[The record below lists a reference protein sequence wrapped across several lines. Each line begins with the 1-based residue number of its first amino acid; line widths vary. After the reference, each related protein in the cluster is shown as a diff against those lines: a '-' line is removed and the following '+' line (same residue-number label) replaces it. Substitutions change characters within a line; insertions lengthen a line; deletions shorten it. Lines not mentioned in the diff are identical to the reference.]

1 MKSRLQRRRKV
12 WLGLLLTIIVIAQ
25 IGYIPSGE
33 SKVRAADNGLAQKP
47 YMGWSSYSMQ
57 VYDGPSGNWISEAK
71 IKKMSD
77 AMHEKLQ
84 SHGYKYINI
93 DAGWNGSMDEYG
105 RPVPSA
111 ALYPGGFQNLVD
123 YIHGNGQKAGLYLIP
138 GVSPEAV
145 TQNLPIYNAPGC
157 NIGDIV
163 VKPYK
168 FADYWNIG
176 YKIDFSNPCSQKY
189 IDSVADAIAS
199 WGVDFV
205 KFDSV
210 TPGSGHNDV
219 SIDARDDV
227 KAWSTALGRHNI
239 WFELSWALDHN
250 YVDYWKKYANGWRVD
265 WDVES
270 YDREVGMTQW
280 ANIARLFPDAALW
293 WRDAGPGG
301 WNDFDSLNVGN
312 GATSGLTKDERQT
325 AATLWAASAA
335 QFYTGDDLS
344 NLDAYGLDL
353 LTNDEVIAVNQAG
366 RPVHPVST
374 STNQQVWYANN
385 GDGTYTVALFN
396 LGNKAAPVTVN
407 WNDIGLS
414 GPASVRDL
422 WSHSELGTYTSS
434 YGPVSLEPHASR
446 LFKIT
451 AQSGSSFVN
460 DDDTGVRYTGTWT
473 RNGGKELAR
482 DAQDLSIA
490 ITDSSPSPA
499 SASSQIGNQA
509 TPQTNSS
516 NGTVSHAV
524 YINDTDPLI
533 QYSNKWGHSGGRPF
547 GDYQDDV
554 HYGEP
559 DNGTQPEF
567 SYSFTGT
574 GIELFSEQGTS
585 NGRMDVY
592 IDGQLKGTVDAEGPQ
607 QTGLYSV
614 YRIADLPQGQHTLRV
629 LRNGTGQYY
638 FILDALK
645 VTTETLLGQPSANS
659 FDKDQPADIT
669 TNLLIGASSLT
680 GITNGAVSLQPNTD
694 FTISGGN
701 LVTIKKEFLLQQ
713 PSGQPVQLAFTFA
726 GGDSQSLS
734 IAITGTSL
742 NPATA
747 AFDKK
752 TSAQTDVLTTLTL
765 GSTNSLTGIINGTDS
780 LIPGQDYTITNN
792 VVKISKSYLNQQPV
806 GLTNLTFTFLS
817 GSPRTFA
824 ITVSNSASPGRY
836 TYINDDSS
844 EIHYTGAWN
853 RSTNRPFN
861 DYGKDVHYVEQN
873 NDFFT
878 YTFNGTGITYIT
890 EVDQGQGDVDIYI
903 DGQLH
908 GTAHT
913 FGANSHNVAQQEV
926 YTVSNLTPGIHTL
939 KAVKKSGQ
947 FMLLDALKVQQ
958 PDLMDI
964 SAADFNK
971 TTASDVSVTILG
983 NPDSLQ
989 SISNDASKLVNPTD
1003 YEINGQHVTIKKE
1016 YLAAQPVGS
1025 LKLTFS
1031 FTGDY
1036 ADDVHASSVNGDSYL
1051 YSFTGTGIELLAPTG
1066 PELGDIDIYLDGELK
1081 QTINAHSAIRNAGQ
1095 SLYRVSSLSKGAHTL
1110 KAVKKSGSY
1119 MLVDAFKYDIAANS
1133 GTPST
1138 PQTGGGGYGGGYG
1151 GAIVSPNAFNVVRT
1165 TQADGTS
1172 KEEVKLSDD
1181 NAKMLIQKS
1190 KTSGS
1195 NSAVISLPDAKD
1207 DVSMTTVQMSKES
1220 LSLLGDSGLDL
1231 NLDTANVKVLIA
1243 NSSLKSL
1250 KDDSY
1255 FNLVPVKASAVG
1267 KDLERR
1273 ANAATVVLGVTGGA
1287 NTSLVGRPV
1296 EITTNLHDQEVTLVL
1311 PLPDDLSDAEIQQ
1324 IGVYIEHSDG
1334 TTEFKK
1340 GTVTTFQGAR
1350 GIQFTTNKFSTFVL
1364 LKVDGRTLSFSHEP
1378 YIQGYENNLF
1388 RPDNRI
1394 TRAEM
1399 AMILSRIAAKPA
1411 SGSGSE
1417 FVDVKPELWS
1427 YDAIAQVSR
1436 MGLMQGYADGTF
1448 RPDQP
1453 ITRAEMAALAARF
1466 AVSPSGSGAGFTDT
1480 SGLWA
1485 EDAIKAAQAAGYL
1498 NGYADGSFGPTHPLT
1513 RAEAVTV
1520 INRVLGRGPLHGIV
1534 HSPWTDVPDS
1544 HWAVHDIEEASVRH
1558 SFEPLAAGGE
1568 KIVE

>member
-1 MKSRLQRRRKV
+1 MKSRLQRRRRL
-12 WLGLLLTIIVIAQ
+12 WLGLLLAIVVIAQ
-25 IGYIPSGE
+25 IGYVPSGE
-33 SKVRAADNGLAQKP
+33 GKVRAADNGLAQKP

-57 VYDGPSGNWISEAK
+57 VYDGPSGNWISEGK
-71 IKKMSD
+71 IKMMSD

-84 SHGYKYINI
+84 AHGYKYINI

-105 RPVPSA
+105 RPVPSTT
-111 ALYPGGFQNLVD
+111 LYPGGFQNLVD
-123 YIHGNGQKAGLYLIP
+123 YIHGNGQKVGLYLIP
-138 GVSPEAV
+138 GVSPDAV
-145 TQNLPIYNAPGC
+145 TQNLPIYQAPGC

-176 YKIDFSNPCSQKY
+176 YKIDFSNPCAQKY
-189 IDSVADAIAS
+189 IDSVADEIAS

-227 KAWSTALGRHNI
+227 KAWSTALSRHHI

-250 YVDYWKKYANGWRVD
+250 YVDYWKQYANGWRVD

-335 QFYTGDDLS
+335 QFYTGDDLLG
-344 NLDAYGLDL
+344 LDAYGLDL

-407 WNDIGLS
+407 WSDIGLS
-414 GPASVRDL
+414 DPASVRDL
-422 WSHSELGTYTSS
+422 WSHSELGTYSSS
-434 YGPVSLEPHASR
+434 YGPISLEPHASR
-446 LFKIT
+446 LFKLS
-451 AQSGSSFVN
+451 AQSGTSFVN

-490 ITDSSPSPA
+490 ITDSSPA
-499 SASSQIGNQA
+499 SASQVVGNNVLQQA
-509 TPQTNSS
+509 NSLEA
-516 NGTVSHAV
+516 TVSHTV
-524 YINDTDPLI
+524 YMNDTDPLI

-547 GDYQDDV
+547 GDYLDDV
-554 HYGEP
+554 HYGES

-574 GIELFSEQGTS
+574 GIEVFSEQGTT
-585 NGRMDVY
+585 NGRMDIY
-592 IDGQLKGTVDAEGPQ
+592 IDGQLKGTVDAEGQ
-607 QTGLYSV
+607 QQSGLYSV
-614 YRIADLPQGQHTLRV
+614 YRIADLPQGPHTISGV
-629 LRNGTGQYY
+629 RNSSGQYY

-659 FDKDQPADIT
+659 FDKDQPMDIT
-669 TNLLIGASSLT
+669 TNLLLGANSLT
-680 GITNGAVSLQPNTD
+680 GINNGSVALQPNTD
-694 FTISGGN
+694 YTISGGN
-701 LVTIKKEFLLQQ
+701 LVTIRKEYLLQQ
-713 PSGQPVQLAFTFA
+713 ASGQPVQLAFTFA

-742 NPATA
+742 NPAVV

-752 TSAQTDVLTTLTL
+752 TSAQADVSTTLTL
-765 GSTNSLTGIINGTDS
+765 GSSNSLTGIMNDKVS
-780 LIPGQDYTITNN
+780 LTVGQDYTFTNG
-792 VVKISKSYLNQQPV
+792 VVKISKSYLNQLPV
-806 GLTNLTFTFLS
+806 GLTNLTFTFSS
-817 GSPRTFA
+817 GNPRTLA
-824 ITVSNSASPGRY
+824 ITISNSSSPGRF
-836 TYINDDSS
+836 TYINDDNS

-878 YTFNGTGITYIT
+878 YTFNGTGITYMT

-913 FGANSHNVAQQEV
+913 YGANSHNVAQQEV
-926 YTVSNLTPGIHTL
+926 YTVMNLTPGIHTL

-958 PDLMDI
+958 SDLIDI

-971 TTASDVSVTILG
+971 NAAADVSVNILG
-983 NPDSLQ
+983 NPDSLR
-989 SISNDASKLVNPTD
+989 SISNGANTLVNPTD
-1003 YEINGQHVTIKKE
+1003 YTISGKQVTIKKE
-1016 YLAAQPVGS
+1016 YLAAQPAGS
-1025 LKLTFS
+1025 LKLTFT

-1036 ADDVHASSVNGDSYL
+1036 ADDVHATSVNGDSYL
-1051 YSFTGTGIELLAPTG
+1051 FTFTGSGIELLSPTG
-1066 PELGDIDIYLDGELK
+1066 PELGDIDIYIDGELK
-1081 QTINAHSAIRNAGQ
+1081 KTINAYSTIRTAGQ
-1095 SLYRVSSLSKGAHTL
+1095 SLYRISSLPKGAHTL

-1119 MLVDAFKYDIAANS
+1119 MLVDAFKFDVTPSS
-1133 GTPST
+1133 GTPSV
-1138 PQTGGGGYGGGYG
+1138 PPSGGGGYGGGYG
-1151 GAIVSPNAFNVVRT
+1151 GVLVNTSAFSVVHT
-1165 TQADGTS
+1165 AQTDGTS
-1172 KEEVKLSDD
+1172 KEEVKISAD
-1181 NAKMLIQKS
+1181 NARMLIQQS
-1190 KTSGS
+1190 NTSGAK
-1195 NSAVISLPDAKD
+1195 SAVVSLPDTKD
-1207 DVSMTTVQMSKES
+1207 EVSMTNVQLSKES
-1220 LSLLGDSGLDL
+1220 LSLLGDSGL
-1231 NLDTANVKVLIA
+1231 NFALDTANVKVQLS
-1243 NSSLKSL
+1243 NDSLKRL
-1250 KDDSY
+1250 KDDVY
-1255 FNLVPVKASAVG
+1255 FNLVPVKSSSSG
-1267 KDLERR
+1267 QDLEHR
-1273 ANAATVVLGVTGGA
+1273 ANASTVVLSVAGSGK
-1287 NTSLVGRPV
+1287 NKLIGRPV
-1296 EITTNLHDQEVTLVL
+1296 DIVTNLQNHEVTLVL
-1311 PLPDDLSDAEIQQ
+1311 PLPDGLSDADIQQ
-1324 IGVYIEHSDG
+1324 IGVYVEHSDG
-1334 TTEFKK
+1334 TKEFKK
-1340 GTVTTFQGAR
+1340 GTITTFESGR
-1350 GIQFTTNKFSTFVL
+1350 GIQFTTSKFSTYTL
-1364 LKVDGRTLSFSHEP
+1364 LKVDGRTLSFSHDP
-1378 YIQGYENNLF
+1378 YMQGYESSLF

-1399 AMILSRIAAKPA
+1399 AMILSRIATKPA
-1411 SGSGSE
+1411 SGNSSE
-1417 FVDVKPELWS
+1417 YVDVKPDHWS
-1427 YDAIAQVSR
+1427 SDAIAQVSR

-1466 AVSPSGSGAGFTDT
+1466 AANATVAGAGFADT
-1480 SGLWA
+1480 SGIWA
-1485 EDAIKAAQAAGYL
+1485 EEAIKAAQGAGYL
-1498 NGYADGSFGPTHPLT
+1498 NGYADGSFGPANPLT

-1520 INRVLGRGPLHGIV
+1520 INRVLGRGPLHGIM
-1534 HSPWTDVPDS
+1534 HSPWADVPDD
-1544 HWAVHDIEEASVRH
+1544 HWAVNDIEEASVRH
-1558 SFEPLAAGGE
+1558 SFEPLTAGGE

>member
-1 MKSRLQRRRKV
+1 MKSRLQRRRKL
-12 WLGLLLTIIVIAQ
+12 WLGLLLAIVVIAQ
-25 IGYIPSGE
+25 IGYVPPGE
-33 SKVRAADNGLAQKP
+33 GKVKAADNGLAQKP

-84 SHGYKYINI
+84 AHGYEYINI

-105 RPVPSA
+105 RPVPSTT
-111 ALYPGGFQNLVD
+111 LYPGGFQNLVD
-123 YIHGNGQKAGLYLIP
+123 YVHGNGQKIGLYLIP

-145 TQNLPIYNAPGC
+145 TKNLPIYAAPGC

-176 YKIDFSNPCSQKY
+176 YKIDFDNPCAQKY
-189 IDSVADAIAS
+189 IDSVADLIAS
-199 WGVDFV
+199 WGIDFV

-219 SIDARDDV
+219 TIDSRGDV
-227 KAWSTALGRHNI
+227 KAWSTALGRHHI

-396 LGNKAAPVTVN
+396 LGNKAAPVTMN
-407 WNDIGLS
+407 WSDIGLS

-422 WSHSELGTYTSS
+422 WSHTELGTYSSS

-446 LFKIT
+446 LFKVT
-451 AQSGSSFVN
+451 AQSGTSFVN
-460 DDDTGVRYTGTWT
+460 DDDTGVRYTGDWT

-482 DAQDLSIA
+482 DAQDLTIA
-490 ITDSSPSPA
+490 ITDSSPALVNQVANIA
-499 SASSQIGNQA
+499 SQ
-509 TPQTNSS
+509 PTNTFEA
-516 NGTVSHAV
+516 TVSRSV
-524 YINDTDPLI
+524 YINDTDPMI
-533 QYSNKWGHSGGRPF
+533 QYSNKWGHNGGRPH
-547 GDYQDDV
+547 GDYMGDV
-554 HYGEP
+554 HYGEA
-559 DNGTQPEF
+559 DNGSQPEF

-574 GIELFSEQGTS
+574 GIELFSEQGSS
-585 NGRMDVY
+585 NGRMDIY

-607 QTGLYSV
+607 QSGLYSV
-614 YRIADLPQGQHTLRV
+614 YHIADLPQGAHTLRAV
-629 LRNGTGQYY
+629 RNATGQYY

-645 VTTETLLGQPSANS
+645 VTTETLLSQPSANS
-659 FDKDQPADIT
+659 FDKDQPMDIMT
-669 TNLLIGASSLT
+669 SLLLGASSLT
-680 GITNGAVSLQPNTD
+680 GISKGSTALQPNTD
-694 FTISGGN
+694 YTISGGN
-701 LVTIKKEFLLQQ
+701 LVTIKKEYLLQQ

-726 GGDSQSLS
+726 GGETQSLTV
-734 IAITGTSL
+734 AITGTSL
-742 NPATA
+742 NPSTA
-747 AFDKK
+747 VFDKK
-752 TSAQTDVLTTLTL
+752 TTAQADVSTSLTF
-765 GSTNSLTGIINGTDS
+765 GSSNTLTGIMNGTDS
-780 LIPGQDYTITNN
+780 LVPEQDYTVANGN
-792 VVKISKSYLNQQPV
+792 VKIFKSYLNQLPV
-806 GLTNLTFTFLS
+806 GLTNLTFTFSS
-817 GSPRTFA
+817 GSPRTLA
-824 ITVSNSASPGRY
+824 ITISNSSSPGRF
-836 TYINDDSS
+836 TYINDDNA

-890 EVDQGQGDVDIYI
+890 EVDQGQGDVDIFI
-903 DGQLH
+903 DGQLQ

-913 FGANSHNVAQQEV
+913 YGANSHNVAQQEV
-926 YTVSNLTPGIHTL
+926 FTVMNLTPGIHTL
-939 KAVKKSGQ
+939 KGVKKSGQ

-958 PDLMDI
+958 VDLIDI

-971 TTASDVSVTILG
+971 TAAEDVSVHILG
-983 NPDSLQ
+983 NPDSLR
-989 SISNDASKLVNPTD
+989 SISNGSQTLVNPTD
-1003 YEINGQHVTIKKE
+1003 YEISGNQVTIKKA
-1016 YLAAQPVGS
+1016 YLAAQPVGN

-1031 FTGDY
+1031 LTGDY
-1036 ADDVHASSVNGDSYL
+1036 ADDVHATAMNGDSFIYAF
-1051 YSFTGTGIELLAPTG
+1051 SGTGIELLAPTG
-1066 PELGDIDIYLDGELK
+1066 PELGDIDIYMDGQLK
-1081 QTINAHSAIRNAGQ
+1081 QTINAHSAIRSAGQ
-1095 SLYRVSSLSKGAHTL
+1095 SLYKISSLAKGLHTL
-1110 KAVKKSGSY
+1110 KAVKKSGSF
-1119 MLVDAFKYDIAANS
+1119 MLVDAFKFEIAANS
-1133 GTPST
+1133 STPSV
-1138 PQTGGGGYGGGYG
+1138 PSSGGSYGGGSINTSAY
-1151 GAIVSPNAFNVVRT
+1151 SVVRT
-1165 TQADGTS
+1165 AQVDGTS
-1172 KEEVKLSDD
+1172 KEEVKISAD

-1190 KTSGS
+1190 QTSGAKS
-1195 NSAVISLPDAKD
+1195 VVISLPDPKD
-1207 DVSMTTVQMSKES
+1207 DVSLTTVQISKES
-1220 LSLLGDSGLDL
+1220 LSLLGDSNLHIV
-1231 NLDTANVKVLIA
+1231 LDTANAKVQIS
-1243 NSSLKSL
+1243 NDTLKSL
-1250 KDDSY
+1250 KDDIT
-1255 FNLVPVKASAVG
+1255 FTLVPVKASSAG
-1267 KDLERR
+1267 QDLERR
-1273 ANAATVVLGVTGGA
+1273 ANAATVVVSVAGGGKA
-1287 NTSLVGRPV
+1287 SLVGRAV
-1296 EITTNLHDQEVTLVL
+1296 DIVTNLQNQEVTLFL
-1311 PLPDDLSDAEIQQ
+1311 PLPEDLTDAEIQQ
-1324 IGVYIEHSDG
+1324 IGVYVEHSDG
-1334 TTEFKK
+1334 TKEFKK
-1340 GTVTTFQGAR
+1340 GFVTTIDGVR
-1350 GIQFTTNKFSTFVL
+1350 GVQFTTSKFSTYAL
-1364 LKVDGRTLSFSHEP
+1364 MKMDGGTLSFSHDS
-1378 YIQGYENNLF
+1378 YIQGYDSNLF
-1388 RPDNRI
+1388 KPDNRI

-1399 AMILSRIAAKPA
+1399 AMILSRIANKPA
-1411 SGSGSE
+1411 TGSSSDYA
-1417 FVDVKPELWS
+1417 DVKQDHWS
-1427 YDAIAQVSR
+1427 YHAIDQVSR

-1466 AVSPSGSGAGFTDT
+1466 AISTAGTGAGFTDT
-1480 SGLWA
+1480 LGLWA
-1485 EDAIKAAQAAGYL
+1485 EEAIKTAQGAGYL
-1498 NGYADGSFGPTHPLT
+1498 NGYADGTFGPANPLT

-1520 INRVLGRGPLHGIV
+1520 INRVLGRGPLHGMM
-1534 HSPWTDVPDS
+1534 HSPWTDVPDN
-1544 HWAVHDIEEASVRH
+1544 HWAVRDIEEASVLH
-1558 SFEPLAAGGE
+1558 SFEPLATGGE
-1568 KIVE
+1568 NIVK

>member
-1 MKSRLQRRRKV
+1 MKSRLQRRRKL
-12 WLGLLLTIIVIAQ
+12 WLGLLLAIVVIAQ
-25 IGYIPSGE
+25 IGYVPPGE
-33 SKVRAADNGLAQKP
+33 GKVKAADNGLAQKP

-84 SHGYKYINI
+84 AHGYKYINI

-105 RPVPSA
+105 RPVPSTT
-111 ALYPGGFQNLVD
+111 LYPGGFQNLVD
-123 YIHGNGQKAGLYLIP
+123 YVHGNGQKIGLYLIP

-145 TQNLPIYNAPGC
+145 TQNLPIYDAPGC

-176 YKIDFSNPCSQKY
+176 YKIDFSNPCAQKY
-189 IDSVADAIAS
+189 IDSVADQIAS

-219 SIDARDDV
+219 TIDARDDV
-227 KAWSTALGRHNI
+227 KAWSTALSRHHI

-396 LGNKAAPVTVN
+396 LGNKAAPVTLN
-407 WNDIGLS
+407 WSDIGLN

-422 WSHSELGTYTSS
+422 WSHTELGTYTSS

-446 LFKIT
+446 LFKVT
-451 AQSGSSFVN
+451 AQSGTSFVN
-460 DDDTGVRYTGTWT
+460 DDDTGVRYTGDWT

-490 ITDSSPSPA
+490 VTDSSPALVNPAGTNASP
-499 SASSQIGNQA
+499 QA
-509 TPQTNSS
+509 NTFEA
-516 NGTVSHAV
+516 TVSRSV
-524 YINDTDPLI
+524 YINDTDPTI
-533 QYSNKWGHSGGRPF
+533 QYLNKWGHNGGRPY
-547 GDYQDDV
+547 GDYLDDV

-592 IDGQLKGTVDAEGPQ
+592 IDGQLKSTVDAEGPQ
-607 QTGLYSV
+607 SSGLYSV
-614 YRIADLPQGQHTLRV
+614 YRIADLPQGPHTLRV
-629 LRNGTGQYY
+629 VRNGSGQYY

-645 VTTETLLGQPSANS
+645 VMTETLLGQPSATS
-659 FDKDQPADIT
+659 FDKDQPTDIT
-669 TNLLIGASSLT
+669 TSLILGESSLT
-680 GITNGAVSLQPNTD
+680 GINNGSASLQPNTD
-694 FTISGGN
+694 YTISGGN
-701 LVTIKKEFLLQQ
+701 LVTIRKEYLLQQ
-713 PSGQPVQLAFTFA
+713 PSGQPVQLTFTFA
-726 GGDSQSLS
+726 GGESQSLS

-742 NPATA
+742 SPSTA
-747 AFDKK
+747 VFDKK
-752 TSAQTDVLTTLTL
+752 TSAQADISTTLTL
-765 GSTNSLTGIINGTDS
+765 GSSNSLTSIMNGSES
-780 LIPGQDYTITNN
+780 LTPDQDYTVTNGI
-792 VVKISKSYLNQQPV
+792 VKIFKSYLNQQPV
-806 GLTNLTFTFLS
+806 GLTNLIFTFSS
-817 GSPRTFA
+817 GSPRTLA
-824 ITVSNSASPGRY
+824 ITISNSSSPGRF
-836 TYINDDSS
+836 TYINDDNA

-861 DYGKDVHYVEQN
+861 DYGKDVHYVEPN

-878 YTFNGTGITYIT
+878 YTFNGTGITYLT

-926 YTVSNLTPGIHTL
+926 YTVTNLTPGIHTL
-939 KAVKKSGQ
+939 KGVKKSGQ

-958 PDLMDI
+958 PELIDI

-971 TTASDVSVTILG
+971 TAAADVTVNILG
-983 NPDSLQ
+983 NPDSLR
-989 SISNDASKLVNPTD
+989 SISNGAKTLVSPTD
-1003 YEINGQHVTIKKE
+1003 YEISGKQVTIKKE
-1016 YLAAQPVGS
+1016 YLAAQPVGN

-1036 ADDVHASSVNGDSYL
+1036 ADDVHATAVNGDSYI
-1051 YSFTGTGIELLAPTG
+1051 YTFTGTGIELLAPTG
-1066 PELGDIDIYLDGELK
+1066 PELGDIAIYIDGELK
-1081 QTINAHSAIRNAGQ
+1081 ETINAHSAIRSAGQ
-1095 SLYRVSSLSKGAHTL
+1095 SLYRISSLTKGAHTL
-1110 KAVKKSGSY
+1110 KAVKKSGNY
-1119 MLVDAFKYDIAANS
+1119 MLVDAFKFDIAANS
-1133 GTPST
+1133 GTPSV
-1138 PQTGGGGYGGGYG
+1138 PQSGGGYGGGYG
-1151 GAIVSPNAFNVVRT
+1151 GVIANTSAFNIVRT
-1165 TQADGTS
+1165 PQTDGTS
-1172 KEEVKLSDD
+1172 KEEVKISADH
-1181 NAKMLIQKS
+1181 AKMLIQKS
-1190 KTSGS
+1190 QTSGS
-1195 NSAVISLPDAKD
+1195 KSAVITLPDAKD
-1207 DVSMTTVQMSKES
+1207 EVSMTNVQMSKES

-1231 NLDTANVKVLIA
+1231 VLDTANVKIQIS
-1243 NSSLKSL
+1243 NDSLKSL
-1250 KDDSY
+1250 KDDTY
-1255 FNLVPVKASAVG
+1255 FNLVPVKASGAG
-1267 KDLERR
+1267 QDLERR
-1273 ANAATVVLGVTGGA
+1273 ANAATVVLSVAVGGKA
-1287 NTSLVGRPV
+1287 SLVGRPV
-1296 EITTNLHDQEVTLVL
+1296 DIVTNLQNQEVTLFL
-1311 PLPDDLSDAEIQQ
+1311 PLPEGLSDAEIQQ
-1324 IGVYIEHSDG
+1324 IGVYVEHSDG
-1334 TTEFKK
+1334 TKEFKK
-1340 GTVTTFQGAR
+1340 GTVTTINGTHS
-1350 GIQFTTNKFSTFVL
+1350 IQFTTSKFSTYAL
-1364 LKVDGRTLSFSHEP
+1364 MKVDGRTLSFSHEP
-1378 YIQGYENNLF
+1378 YIQGYDNNLF
-1388 RPDNRI
+1388 HPDNHI

-1399 AMILSRIAAKPA
+1399 AMILSRISAKPA
-1411 SGSGSE
+1411 SGSSSE
-1417 FVDVKPELWS
+1417 YADVKQDHWS
-1427 YDAIAQVSR
+1427 YHAIAQVSQ

-1466 AVSPSGSGAGFTDT
+1466 AVSATGTGAGFTDT

-1485 EDAIKAAQAAGYL
+1485 EDAIKAAQGAGYL
-1498 NGYADGSFGPTHPLT
+1498 NGYEDGTFGPANPLT

-1520 INRVLGRGPLHGIV
+1520 INRVLGRGPLHGIM
-1534 HSPWTDVPDS
+1534 HSPWSDVPDN
-1544 HWAVHDIEEASVRH
+1544 HWAVNDIEEASVLH
-1558 SFEPLAAGGE
+1558 SFEPLATGGE
-1568 KIVE
+1568 KIVK